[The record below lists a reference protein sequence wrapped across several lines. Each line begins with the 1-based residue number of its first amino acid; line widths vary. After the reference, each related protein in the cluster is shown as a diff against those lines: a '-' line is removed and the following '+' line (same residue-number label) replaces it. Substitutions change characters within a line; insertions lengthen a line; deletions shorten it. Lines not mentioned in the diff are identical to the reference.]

1 MGRVSQ
7 QSVIILIDGG
17 STHNFMHERLVR
29 SLGLKAQLT
38 HPLQVVVGNGNEL
51 ACHQLCSGVMIN
63 IQGPPPVVRAWFSAF
78 SIDLHVLPLYCA
90 DMVLSVQWLKSLGPI
105 LIDYNDLTLKF
116 IHDGKMIE
124 LKGNVAGALQPVTP
138 TQLRRMVQT
147 DGASA
152 FFHICILNSD
162 KPSPTFDND
171 QYP

>member
-1 MGRVSQ
+1 
-7 QSVIILIDGG
+7 
-17 STHNFMHERLVR
+17 MHERLVR
-29 SLGLKAQLT
+29 SLGLKAQLM

-63 IQGPPPVVRAWFSAF
+63 IQGPSPVVRAWFSAF

-138 TQLRRMVQT
+138 TQLR
-147 DGASA
+147 
-152 FFHICILNSD
+152 
-162 KPSPTFDND
+162 
-171 QYP
+171 